1 MTKLKRSE
9 KSILNRQA
17 HAAERATIATPRG
30 IDPLDE
36 PVQSRASLKPIPWNK
51 TILSVDERDAVG
63 AALLDGYPRAQIA
76 AALEINVTTL
86 RRLITDD
93 KVLMDAVAARK
104 DLDEAELCD
113 LLTANARRGDSA
125 AAMFLLKARHGY
137 RDRDDAN
144 QKRDEGKKYGV
155 LLMPAPMSFDDWS
168 VAAAAQQAQF
178 REGDPAT
185 SAFAPGA
192 LELADQAQ
200 RYALRTRTILG
211 DGMSMERCD

>member
-1 MTKLKRSE
+1 MTKLTRSE

-17 HAAERATIATPRG
+17 HAAERATVAKPRG
-30 IDPLDE
+30 LDPLDE
-36 PVQSRASLKPIPWNK
+36 PVQTRVSLKPIPWNK
-51 TILSVDERDAVG
+51 TVLTIEERDAVSV
-63 AALLDGYPRAQIA
+63 ALLGGYPRAEIA
-76 AALEINVTTL
+76 AALGVNVTTL

-104 DLDEAELCD
+104 DLEEAELCD

-144 QKRDEGKKYGV
+144 QKRDEGKKFGV
-155 LLMPAPMSFDDWS
+155 LVMPAPMSLEDWS
-168 VAAAAQQAQF
+168 AATAAQQAPF
-178 REGDPAT
+178 RESDPAT
-185 SAFAPGA
+185 NAFAPGA
-192 LELADQAQ
+192 REIAAKVQSRD
-200 RYALRTRTILG
+200 LRTRTILG

>member
-1 MTKLKRSE
+1 MTKLTRSE

-17 HAAERATIATPRG
+17 HAAERATVAKPRG
-30 IDPLDE
+30 LDPLDE
-36 PVQSRASLKPIPWNK
+36 PVQTRVSLKPIPWNK
-51 TILSVDERDAVG
+51 TVLTIEERDAVSV
-63 AALLDGYPRAQIA
+63 ALLGGYPRAEIA
-76 AALEINVTTL
+76 VALGVNVTTL

-104 DLDEAELCD
+104 DLEEAELCD

-144 QKRDEGKKYGV
+144 QKRDEGKKFGV
-155 LLMPAPMSFDDWS
+155 MLMPAPMSFDDWS
-168 VAAAAQQAQF
+168 ASTAAQQAQF
-178 REGDPAT
+178 REGDPTT

-192 LELADQAQ
+192 QELADRAQ
-200 RYALRTRTILG
+200 RHALRTRTILS
-211 DGMSMERCD
+211 DGMSMERCV

>member
-17 HAAERATIATPRG
+17 HAAERATIANPLG

-36 PVQSRASLKPIPWNK
+36 PVQSRATLKPIPWNK
-51 TILSVDERDAVG
+51 TVLTIEERDAVSV
-63 AALLDGYPRAQIA
+63 ALLDGYPRAQIA
-76 AALEINVTTL
+76 AALGINVTTL

-104 DLDEAELCD
+104 DLDEAELCE

-144 QKRDEGKKYGV
+144 QKRDEGKKFGV
-155 LLMPAPMSFDDWS
+155 LVMPAPMSFDDWS

-178 REGDPAT
+178 READPAT

-192 LELADQAQ
+192 KELADQAQ